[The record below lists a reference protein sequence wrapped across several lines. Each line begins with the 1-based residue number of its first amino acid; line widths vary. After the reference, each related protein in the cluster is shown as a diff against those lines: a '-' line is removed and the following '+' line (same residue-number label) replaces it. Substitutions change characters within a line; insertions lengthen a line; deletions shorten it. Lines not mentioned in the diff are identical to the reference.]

1 MISDLSILYI
11 LKNVYTMFPPI
22 IKDALVY
29 ANCVTLMSIGFTL
42 VYLIS
47 RIPNFAQSTFAVLGV
62 YCTFSMVRLL
72 NINPYIAMPLGFVL
86 GAMLAV
92 LIYLGIVNPLLKY
105 GAGPILLTI
114 SLLAIQ
120 QIFVSGVQ
128 IYADYVRNV
137 LGVYSRGFMLRV
149 NDFRMG
155 EFPGVLIVSTVIIIT
170 AIVAMHLMLT
180 RTQFGI
186 AMRAT
191 VENAP
196 LAAVLGINIR
206 MVSLV
211 SWVLTGGLAGLAGT
225 FLPLWFSSG
234 PGSGGMLSTSIFAAS
249 VVGGLSSIY
258 GAILGGYLISLLE
271 VWGSYLLMR
280 QFGMWIGAYR
290 MLIPLT
296 LMSIVLMYEPGG
308 MVTIIESLR
317 ARLSAPKKYREEV
330 ST

>member
-1 MISDLSILYI
+1 
-11 LKNVYTMFPPI
+11 MFPPI

-29 ANCVTLMSIGFTL
+29 ANAVTMMSIGFTL
-42 VYLIS
+42 VYMIS

-72 NINPYIAMPLGFVL
+72 GLNPYIAMPIGFVL
-86 GAMLAV
+86 GALLALV
-92 LIYLGIVNPLLKY
+92 VYLGIVETLMKY

-120 QIFVSGVQ
+120 QIFLAGVQ

-137 LGVYSRGFMLRV
+137 LGEYSRAFMLRV
-149 NDFRMG
+149 NDFHVG
-155 EFPGVLIVSTVIIIT
+155 EFPGVLITSSTIILVV
-170 AIVAMHLMLT
+170 IVAMHMMLT

-196 LAAVLGINIR
+196 LASVLGINVK
-206 MVSLV
+206 MVSTI
-211 SWVLTGGLAGLAGT
+211 SWVITGGLAGLAGT
-225 FLPLWFSSG
+225 FLPLWFQSG
-234 PGSGGMLSTSIFAAS
+234 PGSGGMLATSVFASS

-258 GAILGGYLISLLE
+258 GAMLGGYLISLLE
-271 VWGSYLLMR
+271 VWGSYFLMR
-280 QFGMWIGAYR
+280 RVGLWIGSYR

-296 LMSIVLMYEPGG
+296 LMSIILMFEPGG
-308 MVTIIESLR
+308 LTSIIDKLR
-317 ARLSAPKKYREEV
+317 TRYFRTKRIGRGSNVR
-330 ST
+330 

>member
-1 MISDLSILYI
+1 M
-11 LKNVYTMFPPI
+11 
-22 IKDALVY
+22 
-29 ANCVTLMSIGFTL
+29 
-42 VYLIS
+42 
-47 RIPNFAQSTFAVLGV
+47 GV
-62 YCTFSMVRLL
+62 
-72 NINPYIAMPLGFVL
+72 
-86 GAMLAV
+86 
-92 LIYLGIVNPLLKY
+92 VNPLLKY
-105 GAGPILLTI
+105 GAGPIVLTI

-120 QIFVSGVQ
+120 QIFVSGVE

-137 LGVYSRGFMLRV
+137 LGVYSRAFMLRV
-149 NDFRMG
+149 DDFRIG
-155 EFPGVLIVSTVIIIT
+155 EFPGVLIVSTVIIVI
-170 AIVAMHLMLT
+170 AIIAMHLMLT

-258 GAILGGYLISLLE
+258 GAMLGGYLISLLE
-271 VWGSYLLMR
+271 VWGSYLLMN

-296 LMSIVLMYEPGG
+296 LMAIVLMYEPGG
-308 MVTIIESLR
+308 MVTIIGSLR
-317 ARLSAPKKYREEV
+317 ARCAPKRYREEV

>member
-1 MISDLSILYI
+1 M
-11 LKNVYTMFPPI
+11 MFPPI

-29 ANCVTLMSIGFTL
+29 ANCVTMMSIGFTL

-47 RIPNFAQSTFAVLGV
+47 RIPNFAQSTFAVIGV

-72 NINPYIAMPLGFVL
+72 HINPYIAMPLGFVL
-86 GAMLAV
+86 GALLALV
-92 LIYLGIVNPLLKY
+92 VYLGIINTLMKY

-114 SLLAIQ
+114 SLLALQ
-120 QIFVSGVQ
+120 QIFLAGVN
-128 IYADYVRNV
+128 IYADYVRSV

-149 NDFRMG
+149 NDFRVG
-155 EFPGVLIVSTVIIIT
+155 VFPGVLIVSSVIITI
-170 AIVAMHLMLT
+170 AIVTMHLMLT

-196 LAAVLGINIR
+196 LAAVLGINVK
-206 MVSLV
+206 MVSIV
-211 SWVLTGGLAGLAGT
+211 SWVITGGLAGLAGT

-234 PGSGGMLSTSIFAAS
+234 PGSGGMLSTSIFASS
-249 VVGGLSSIY
+249 VVGGLTSIY

-271 VWGSYLLMR
+271 VWGSYLLMK
-280 QFGMWIGAYR
+280 QFGLWIGAYR

-296 LMSIVLMYEPGG
+296 LMSVVLMFEPGG
-308 MVTIIESLR
+308 LASIIAKLR
-317 ARLSAPKKYREEV
+317 TRYGKSKRVGGEEDAR
-330 ST
+330 

>member
-1 MISDLSILYI
+1 MLPLSILYI
-11 LKNVYTMFPPI
+11 LKINNVMFPPI

-29 ANCVTLMSIGFTL
+29 ANCVTMMSIGFTL

-62 YCTFSMVRLL
+62 YCTFSMVRILH
-72 NINPYIAMPLGFVL
+72 INPYIAMPLGCLL
-86 GAMLAV
+86 GAFLAV
-92 LIYLGIVNPLLKY
+92 VVYLGIVNPLLKY
-105 GAGPILLTI
+105 GAGPIRLTI
-114 SLLAIQ
+114 SLLALQ
-120 QIFVSGVQ
+120 QIFLAGVQ

-137 LGVYSRGFMLRV
+137 LGIYSRGFMLRV
-149 NDFRMG
+149 NDFRIG
-155 EFPGVLIVSTVIIIT
+155 EFPGVLIVSTAMMISVIT
-170 AIVAMHLMLT
+170 LLHLMLT

-196 LAAVLGINIR
+196 LASVLGINIK

-211 SWVLTGGLAGLAGT
+211 SWIITGGLAGLAGT

-234 PGSGGMLSTSIFAAS
+234 PGSGGMLATSVFASS

-258 GAILGGYLISLLE
+258 GAMLGGYLISLLE
-271 VWGSYLLMR
+271 VWGSYVLMR
-280 QFGMWIGAYR
+280 SFGLWIGAFR

-296 LMSIVLMYEPGG
+296 LMSFILMYEPGG
-308 MVTIIESLR
+308 LASIIEKVR
-317 ARLSAPKKYREEV
+317 TKFWGTKIVREEEPV
-330 ST
+330 

>member
-1 MISDLSILYI
+1 
-11 LKNVYTMFPPI
+11 MFPPI
-22 IKDALVY
+22 IKDAFVY
-29 ANCVTLMSIGFTL
+29 ANCVTMMSIGFTL

-62 YCTFSMVRLL
+62 YCTFSMVRILH
-72 NINPYIAMPLGFVL
+72 INPYIAMPLGFVL
-86 GAMLAV
+86 GATLALAV
-92 LIYLGIVNPLLKY
+92 YLCVVNPLLKY

-120 QIFVSGVQ
+120 QIFIAGVQ

-137 LGVYSRGFMLRV
+137 LDIYSRGFMLRV
-149 NDFRMG
+149 NDFRVG
-155 EFPGVLIVSTVIIIT
+155 DFPGVLIISTVLIVT
-170 AIVAMHLMLT
+170 AIAAMHMMLT

-196 LAAVLGINIR
+196 LAAVLGINIK
-206 MVSLV
+206 MVSIV
-211 SWVLTGGLAGLAGT
+211 SWVITGGLAGLAGT

-234 PGSGGMLSTSIFAAS
+234 PGSGGMLSTSIFASS
-249 VVGGLSSIY
+249 VVGGLLNIY

-271 VWGSYLLMR
+271 VWGSYLLMK
-280 QFGMWIGAYR
+280 QFGLWIGAYR

-296 LMSIVLMYEPGG
+296 LMSIILMYEPGG
-308 MVTIIESLR
+308 MASIIEKLR
-317 ARLSAPKKYREEV
+317 TRFRGPKMVREEV
-330 ST
+330 SP

>member
-1 MISDLSILYI
+1 MYALSVLYI
-11 LKNVYTMFPPI
+11 LKINNVMFPPI

-29 ANCVTLMSIGFTL
+29 ANCVTMMSIGFTL

-72 NINPYIAMPLGFVL
+72 HINPYIAMPLGFLL
-86 GAMLAV
+86 GAFLAV
-92 LIYLGIVNPLLKY
+92 VVYLGIVNTLMKY

-114 SLLAIQ
+114 SLLALQ
-120 QIFVSGVQ
+120 QIFLAGIQ

-137 LGVYSRGFMLRV
+137 LGEYSRGFMLRV
-149 NDFRMG
+149 NDFRIG
-155 EFPGVLIVSTVIIIT
+155 EFPGVLIISTATILSVIVIL
-170 AIVAMHLMLT
+170 HLMLT

-196 LAAVLGINIR
+196 LAAVLGINIKK
-206 MVSLV
+206 VSLV
-211 SWVLTGGLAGLAGT
+211 SWIITGGLAGLAGT

-234 PGSGGMLSTSIFAAS
+234 PGSGGMLSTSIFASS
-249 VVGGLSSIY
+249 VVGGLNSIY

-271 VWGSYLLMR
+271 VWGSYMLMKF
-280 QFGMWIGAYR
+280 FGLWIGSFR
-290 MLIPLT
+290 MLIPLA
-296 LMSIVLMYEPGG
+296 LMSFILMYEPGG
-308 MVTIIESLR
+308 LASILQRVRTKFWGAKR
-317 ARLSAPKKYREEV
+317 VREEEPV
-330 ST
+330 

>member
-1 MISDLSILYI
+1 M
-11 LKNVYTMFPPI
+11 MFPPI

-29 ANCVTLMSIGFTL
+29 ANCVTMMSIGFTL
-42 VYLIS
+42 VYMIS

-62 YCTFSMVRLL
+62 YCTYSMVRILDL
-72 NINPYIAMPLGFVL
+72 NPYIAMPLGFVL
-86 GAMLAV
+86 GALLALV
-92 LIYLGIVNPLLKY
+92 IYLGIVNTLLKY

-120 QIFVSGVQ
+120 QIFIAGVQ

-137 LGVYSRGFMLRV
+137 IGIYSRGFMLRV
-149 NDFRMG
+149 NDFRVG
-155 EFPGVLIVSTVIIIT
+155 AFPGVLLVSSVLIAIIIVT
-170 AIVAMHLMLT
+170 MHLMLT

-196 LAAVLGINIR
+196 LASVLGINIK
-206 MVSLV
+206 MVSII
-211 SWVLTGGLAGLAGT
+211 SWVITGGLAGLAGT
-225 FLPLWFSSG
+225 FLPLWFQSG
-234 PGSGGMLSTSIFAAS
+234 PGSGGMLSTSIFASS

-280 QFGMWIGAYR
+280 HVGLWIGSYR
-290 MLIPLT
+290 LLIPLS
-296 LMSIVLMYEPGG
+296 LMSVILLFEPGG
-308 MVTIIESLR
+308 LVSIIEKLR
-317 ARLSAPKKYREEV
+317 ARYGRSKRVRGEEGKR
-330 ST
+330 

>member
-1 MISDLSILYI
+1 
-11 LKNVYTMFPPI
+11 MFPPI

-29 ANCVTLMSIGFTL
+29 ANCVTMMSIGFTL

-72 NINPYIAMPLGFVL
+72 HINPYIAMPLGVLL
-86 GAMLAV
+86 GASLAV
-92 LIYLGIVNPLLKY
+92 LVYLGIVNTLMKY

-114 SLLAIQ
+114 SLLALQ
-120 QIFVSGVQ
+120 QIFLAGVQ

-149 NDFRMG
+149 NDFRVG
-155 EFPGVLIVSTVIIIT
+155 EFPGVLIVSTAIMISVI
-170 AIVAMHLMLT
+170 VLLHFMLT
-180 RTQFGI
+180 MTQFGI

-196 LAAVLGINIR
+196 LASVLGINIKR
-206 MVSLV
+206 VTLV
-211 SWVLTGGLAGLAGT
+211 SWIITGGLAGLAGT

-234 PGSGGMLSTSIFAAS
+234 PGSGGMLATSVFASS

-258 GAILGGYLISLLE
+258 GAMIGGYLISLLE
-271 VWGSYLLMR
+271 VWGSYMLMKY
-280 QFGMWIGAYR
+280 FGLWIGAYR

-296 LMSIVLMYEPGG
+296 LMSFILMYEPGG
-308 MVTIIESLR
+308 LTSIVQRLR
-317 ARLSAPKKYREEV
+317 ARFWGVRRVRGEE
-330 ST
+330 SS

>member
-1 MISDLSILYI
+1 
-11 LKNVYTMFPPI
+11 MFPPI

-29 ANCVTLMSIGFTL
+29 ANCVTMMSIGFTL

-47 RIPNFAQSTFAVLGV
+47 RIPNFAQSTFAVIGV

-72 NINPYIAMPLGFVL
+72 DLNPYIAMPLGFVL
-86 GAMLAV
+86 GALLAV
-92 LIYLGIVNPLLKY
+92 VVYLGIINTLLKY

-114 SLLAIQ
+114 SLLALQ
-120 QIFVSGVQ
+120 QIFLAGVQ

-137 LGVYSRGFMLRV
+137 LGTYSRGFMLRV
-149 NDFRMG
+149 NDFRLG
-155 EFPGVLIVSTVIIIT
+155 DFPGVLIVSTVIIIT
-170 AIVAMHLMLT
+170 AIVTMHLMLT

-206 MVSLV
+206 MVSIV
-211 SWVLTGGLAGLAGT
+211 SWAITGGLAGLAGT
-225 FLPLWFSSG
+225 FLPLWFQSG
-234 PGSGGMLSTSIFAAS
+234 PGSGGMLSTSIFASS

-258 GAILGGYLISLLE
+258 GAMLGGYLISLLE

-280 QFGMWIGAYR
+280 QVGLWIGAYR
-290 MLIPLT
+290 LLIPLT
-296 LMSIVLMYEPGG
+296 LMSVILMFEPGG
-308 MVTIIESLR
+308 LASIIAKLR
-317 ARLSAPKKYREEV
+317 SRYGRSKRVRGEEG
-330 ST
+330 TL

>member
-1 MISDLSILYI
+1 
-11 LKNVYTMFPPI
+11 MFPPI

-29 ANCVTLMSIGFTL
+29 ANCVTMLSIGFTL
-42 VYLIS
+42 VYTIS

-72 NINPYIAMPLGFVL
+72 HINPYIAMPLGFVL
-86 GAMLAV
+86 GAGLALV
-92 LIYLGIVNPLLKY
+92 VFLGIVNPLLKY

-120 QIFVSGVQ
+120 QIFLAGVQ

-137 LGVYSRGFMLRV
+137 LNVYSRGFMLRV
-149 NDFRMG
+149 NDFRVG
-155 EFPGVLIVSTVIIIT
+155 DFPGVLIVSSVLIFTVI
-170 AIVAMHLMLT
+170 VVLHLTLT

-196 LAAVLGINIR
+196 LAAVLGIN
-206 MVSLV
+206 VKLV
-211 SWVLTGGLAGLAGT
+211 SIVSWAITGALAGLAGT

-249 VVGGLSSIY
+249 VVGGLTSIY
-258 GAILGGYLISLLE
+258 GSMLGGYMISLLE
-271 VWGSYLLMR
+271 VWGSYLLMK
-280 QFGMWIGAYR
+280 QFGLWIGAYR

-296 LMSIVLMYEPGG
+296 LMSVVLMYEPGG
-308 MVTIIESLR
+308 LVFIIEKVRTRLR
-317 ARLSAPKKYREEV
+317 GPKIVRGEENSA
-330 ST
+330 

>member
-1 MISDLSILYI
+1 MIPL
-11 LKNVYTMFPPI
+11 

-47 RIPNFAQSTFAVLGV
+47 RIPNFAQSTFAVVGV
-62 YCTFSMVRLL
+62 YCTFSMVRILG
-72 NINPYIAMPLGFVL
+72 INPYIAMPLGIIL
-86 GAMLAV
+86 GALLALLV
-92 LIYLGIVNPLLKY
+92 YLGIINTLMKY

-114 SLLAIQ
+114 SLLALQ
-120 QIFVSGVQ
+120 QIFLAGVN

-137 LGVYSRGFMLRV
+137 MGIYSRGFMLRV
-149 NDFRMG
+149 NDFHVG
-155 EFPGVLIVSTVIIIT
+155 EYPGVLLVSTFTVFVVI
-170 AIVAMHLMLT
+170 VGMHFMLT

-196 LAAVLGINIR
+196 LASVLGINIKR
-206 MVSLV
+206 VAII
-211 SWVLTGGLAGLAGT
+211 SWMITGGLAGLAGT

-234 PGSGGMLSTSIFAAS
+234 PGSGGMLSTSVFAAS
-249 VVGGLSSIY
+249 VVGGLTNIY
-258 GAILGGYLISLLE
+258 GAMLGGYVISLLE
-271 VWGSYLLMR
+271 VWGSYLLMKT
-280 QFGMWIGAYR
+280 FGLWIGAYR
-290 MLIPLT
+290 MLIPLV

-308 MVTIIESLR
+308 IAAIIEKLR
-317 ARLSAPKKYREEV
+317 AKFWGAKRVREEE

>member
-1 MISDLSILYI
+1 
-11 LKNVYTMFPPI
+11 MFPPI

-29 ANCVTLMSIGFTL
+29 ANCVTMMSIGFTL
-42 VYLIS
+42 VYMIS
-47 RIPNFAQSTFAVLGV
+47 RVPNFAQSTFAVLGV
-62 YCTFSMVRLL
+62 YCTFTMVRILE
-72 NINPYIAMPLGFVL
+72 INPYIAMPFGFVL
-86 GAMLAV
+86 GAALALV
-92 LIYLGIVNPLLKY
+92 VYLGVVNTLTKY

-114 SLLAIQ
+114 SLLALQ
-120 QIFVSGVQ
+120 QIFLAGIQ

-137 LGVYSRGFMLRV
+137 LGIYSRAFMLRV
-149 NDFRMG
+149 NDFRVG
-155 EFPGVLIVSTVIIIT
+155 EFPGVLLVSTSLILVVIVSLH
-170 AIVAMHLMLT
+170 IVLT

-196 LAAVLGINIR
+196 LAAVLGINVKRI
-206 MVSLV
+206 SIV
-211 SWVLTGGLAGLAGT
+211 SWVITGGLAGLAGT

-258 GAILGGYLISLLE
+258 GAMIGGYVISLLE

-280 QFGMWIGAYR
+280 QLGLWAGAYR

-296 LMSIVLMYEPGG
+296 LMSLILMYEPGG
-308 MVTIIESLR
+308 IVSMIEKLQERYLR
-317 ARLSAPKKYREEV
+317 PKRVRRKE
-330 ST
+330 SP

>member
-1 MISDLSILYI
+1 
-11 LKNVYTMFPPI
+11 MFPPI

-29 ANCVTLMSIGFTL
+29 ANCVTMMSIGFTL
-42 VYLIS
+42 VYMIS
-47 RIPNFAQSTFAVLGV
+47 RVPNFAQSTFAVLGV
-62 YCTFSMVRLL
+62 YCTFTMVRILE
-72 NINPYIAMPLGFVL
+72 INPYIAMPFGFVL
-86 GAMLAV
+86 GALLALV
-92 LIYLGIVNPLLKY
+92 VYLGVVNTLTKY

-114 SLLAIQ
+114 SLLALQ
-120 QIFVSGVQ
+120 QIFLAGIQ

-137 LGVYSRGFMLRV
+137 LGIYSRAFMLRV
-149 NDFRMG
+149 NDFRVG
-155 EFPGVLIVSTVIIIT
+155 EFPGVLLVSTSLILVVIVSLH
-170 AIVAMHLMLT
+170 IVLT

-196 LAAVLGINIR
+196 LAAVLGINVKRI
-206 MVSLV
+206 SIV
-211 SWVLTGGLAGLAGT
+211 SWVITGGLAGLAGT

-258 GAILGGYLISLLE
+258 GAMIGGYVISLLE

-280 QFGMWIGAYR
+280 QLGLWAGAYR

-296 LMSIVLMYEPGG
+296 LMSLILMYEPGG
-308 MVTIIESLR
+308 IVAMIEKLQERYLR
-317 ARLSAPKKYREEV
+317 PKRVRRKEP
-330 ST
+330 T